1 MVEWR
6 MVVGK
11 LLPVWALY
19 TVRGF
24 QRMSRMERMTR
35 LTCVLLLFL
44 GASMVFAE
52 EPHPG
57 AEAFVERISAEHGL
71 DPDEIRAVLADA
83 RYQQSI
89 IDAITRPAEARPW
102 YQYRPIFLT
111 DTRIAGGVEFWRAN
125 RELLEDIAEEFGI
138 PVEII
143 VAIVGVETNYGTNTG
158 SFRVIDAL
166 ATLGFYFPRR
176 AEFFASE
183 LGHFLSLARE
193 EELPVREVRGSYA
206 GAMGIGQFIPSS
218 YRAYAVDFDGNGRRD
233 LWRSLPDAL
242 GSVANYL
249 AAHRWREGE
258 PIVVAVSEQP
268 EDLDADFGMSLDHT
282 LGELAEM
289 GIRFE
294 GDGLPDD
301 MPATLVELE
310 TENGHEY
317 WIGLNNFYVIT
328 RYNRSPLYAM
338 AVTQLAEA
346 IKEQAP

>member
-1 MVEWR
+1 
-6 MVVGK
+6 
-11 LLPVWALY
+11 
-19 TVRGF
+19 
-24 QRMSRMERMTR
+24 MTR
-35 LTCVLLLFL
+35 FACVLLLVL
-44 GASMVFAE
+44 GASVVLAE

-57 AEAFVERISAEHGL
+57 AEAFVERVSAEHGL
-71 DPDEIRAVLADA
+71 EPDEIRAVLAEA

-111 DTRIAGGVEFWRAN
+111 DARIAGGVEFWRAN
-125 RELLEDIAEEFGI
+125 RDLLENVSEEFGVPI
-138 PVEII
+138 EII
-143 VAIVGVETNYGTNTG
+143 VAIVGVETNYGMNTG

-193 EELPVREVRGSYA
+193 EDLPVYEVRGSYA

-218 YRAYAVDFDGNGRRD
+218 YRAYAVDFDGDGRRD

-249 AAHRWREGE
+249 AVHRWRSGE
-258 PIVVAVSEQP
+258 PIVAEVV
-268 EDLDADFGMSLDHT
+268 DLPDELDVDFGMNLAHT
-282 LGELAEM
+282 LDELEAM
-289 GIRFE
+289 GIEFE
-294 GDGLPDD
+294 FDGLSGD

-310 TENGHEY
+310 TEDGHEH
-317 WIGLNNFYVIT
+317 WVGLNNFYVIT

-346 IKEQAP
+346 IRERAP